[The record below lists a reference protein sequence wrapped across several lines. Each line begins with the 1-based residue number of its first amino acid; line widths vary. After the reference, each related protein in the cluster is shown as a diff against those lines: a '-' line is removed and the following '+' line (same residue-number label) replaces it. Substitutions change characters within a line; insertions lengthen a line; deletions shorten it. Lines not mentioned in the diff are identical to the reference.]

1 MSNKLD
7 PDVQS
12 LIDTVANADFT
23 PINLLSPE
31 EARRQYLNDEF
42 ETLIKPIPVGQVE
55 NFTIDGPGGALPMR
69 LYRPSQ
75 DDGTLP
81 VVVYF
86 HGGGFVIG
94 GLESYDGLCRL
105 LCERSGCLIL
115 SVDYRLAPEHRFPA
129 AVDDAFAA
137 LAWTFSHAAEI
148 GGDPSAVAVAGDS
161 AGGSL
166 AAVVCHLA
174 HDGEVA
180 SPAAQVLIYPAV
192 DLKADFPSRR
202 TFAKMIPIPK
212 QVIEWFNNCYLD
224 NPESIDDPRASPIRY
239 ARFEGLPP
247 ALVLT
252 AGFDPLRDE
261 GKAYADKLRDAGV
274 PVEYRCY
281 DGLVHGF
288 VSMGGV
294 IRAASDA
301 VDVIAAYLSKTVR
314 PAGA

>member
-1 MSNKLD
+1 MPNKLD
-7 PDVQS
+7 PDVQR
-12 LIDTVANADFT
+12 LIDTVVNADFT

-31 EARRQYLNDEF
+31 EARRQYRNDEF
-42 ETLIKPIPVGQVE
+42 ETLIKPVPVGGVE

-75 DDGTLP
+75 GDGTLP

-105 LCERSGCLIL
+105 LCESSGCLIL

-137 LAWTFSHAAEI
+137 LEWALSHAADM

-161 AGGSL
+161 AGGTL

-174 HDGEVA
+174 HDRDMA

-192 DLKADFPSRR
+192 DMHDDYPSRR

-212 QVIEWFNNCYLD
+212 PVIEWFNDAYLGD
-224 NPESIDDPRASPIRY
+224 AKSADDPRASPIRY
-239 ARFEGLPP
+239 ARFDGLPP
-247 ALVLT
+247 ALVVT

-261 GKAYADKLRDAGV
+261 GEAYAGV
-274 PVEYRCY
+274 PQLFGIGFAAHPGQPDTRRRRRGIAICKT
-281 DGLVHGF
+281 DAMPGPRVH
-288 VSMGGV
+288 
-294 IRAASDA
+294 
-301 VDVIAAYLSKTVR
+301 
-314 PAGA
+314 PAPRSSF